1 MNQEQINE
9 LKESLEEELRQHI
22 AYCKLKKL
30 IHYDVLL
37 SPEAAKYLLSLMEKE
52 SEAIKMLKGARCPNG
67 NCDNAGTIAVAVR
80 GQDGLPDYEPEQCEW
95 CWHRDNLI

>member
-9 LKESLEEELRQHI
+9 LKEKLNSGIEAMKI
-22 AYCKLKKL
+22 ACLDMDMDW
-30 IHYDVLL
+30 IDV
-37 SPEAAKYLLSLMEKE
+37 SGNEAKYLLSLMEKE
-52 SEAIKMLKGARCPNG
+52 SEAIKMLKVARCPNG